1 MESGFAKRFSFFEST
16 IAVKS
21 LKYKIMKTQVSYLN
35 GKINWIIAALV
46 LTFSVAQ
53 AQISGN
59 QIYGNNRYNEN
70 NYNQNGLPNNTVVSI
85 NDNHL
90 TVTVKMLLN
99 KKADGFVITLGLNQ
113 EDETVSGCSKKINTR
128 IDGFLDKIKVLGIKK
143 ENCYIDFISQTK
155 IYDFNA
161 NLETA
166 QQIDKGFEIKKN
178 IIITT
183 SNANSL
189 EKLIAI
195 ASDFEIHDII
205 KVEYFN
211 NDTNAIHNS
220 LFDEALVLAEAK
232 KIRYMKSFGKRVIGT
247 PSATEEFATVF
258 PKTQYKMY
266 QAFESAEIETNYN
279 NRNQYLKKIA
289 RKNKTF
295 YYDGISSAGFDKVI
309 NPNQTE
315 VGIQYVLI
323 LTMTYKIDTSI

>member
-1 MESGFAKRFSFFEST
+1 
-16 IAVKS
+16 
-21 LKYKIMKTQVSYLN
+21 MKTQVSYLN
-35 GKINWIIAALV
+35 GKINWIILALV

-70 NYNQNGLPNNTVVSI
+70 NYNQNVLPNNTVVSI

-113 EDETVSGCSKKINTR
+113 EDGTVSGCSKKINTR
-128 IDGFLDKIKVLGIKK
+128 IDGFLDKIKALGIKK

-315 VGIQYVLI
+315 VGIQYVLT

>member
-1 MESGFAKRFSFFEST
+1 
-16 IAVKS
+16 
-21 LKYKIMKTQVSYLN
+21 MKTQVSYLI
-35 GKINWIIAALV
+35 GKINWIIVVLV
-46 LTFSVAQ
+46 LTFSLAQ

-70 NYNQNGLPNNTVVSI
+70 NYNQNVLPNNTVVSI

-128 IDGFLDKIKVLGIKK
+128 IDGFLDKIKTLGIKK
-143 ENCYIDFISQTK
+143 ENVYIDFISQTK
-155 IYDFNA
+155 IYDFEVSGLNS
-161 NLETA
+161 E
-166 QQIDKGFEIKKN
+166 QVDKGFEIKKN

-183 SNANSL
+183 SNVNSL
-189 EKLIAI
+189 EKLIAL
-195 ASDFEIHDII
+195 ASDFEIHDVI
-205 KVEYFN
+205 KVDYFN
-211 NDTNAIHNS
+211 SDTNVIHNV

-232 KIRYMKSFGKRVIGT
+232 KIRYMKSFGKRIVGT
-247 PSATEEFATVF
+247 PNATEEFATVF
-258 PKTQYKMY
+258 PETQYKTY
-266 QAFESAEIETNYN
+266 QAFETAEIETNYN

-315 VGIQYVLI
+315 VGIQYVLT

>member
-1 MESGFAKRFSFFEST
+1 
-16 IAVKS
+16 
-21 LKYKIMKTQVSYLN
+21 MKTQVSYLI
-35 GKINWIIAALV
+35 GKINWIIVVLV
-46 LTFSVAQ
+46 LTFSLAQ

-128 IDGFLDKIKVLGIKK
+128 IDGFLDKIKTLGIKK
-143 ENCYIDFISQTK
+143 ENVYIDFISQTK
-155 IYDFNA
+155 IYDFEVSGLNS
-161 NLETA
+161 E
-166 QQIDKGFEIKKN
+166 QVDKGFEIKKN

-183 SNANSL
+183 SNVNSL
-189 EKLIAI
+189 EKLIAL
-195 ASDFEIHDII
+195 ASDFEIHDVI
-205 KVEYFN
+205 KVDYFN
-211 NDTNAIHNS
+211 SDTNVIHNV

-258 PKTQYKMY
+258 PETQYKTY
-266 QAFESAEIETNYN
+266 QAFETAEIETNYN

-315 VGIQYVLI
+315 VGIQYVLT

>member
-1 MESGFAKRFSFFEST
+1 
-16 IAVKS
+16 
-21 LKYKIMKTQVSYLN
+21 MKTQVSYLN
-35 GKINWIIAALV
+35 GKINWIILALV

-70 NYNQNGLPNNTVVSI
+70 NYNQNVLPNNTVVSI

-128 IDGFLDKIKVLGIKK
+128 IDGFLDKIKALGIKK

-315 VGIQYVLI
+315 VGIQYVLT

>member
-1 MESGFAKRFSFFEST
+1 MDSGFAKRFSFFEST

-128 IDGFLDKIKVLGIKK
+128 IDGFLDKIKALGIKK
-143 ENCYIDFISQTK
+143 EYCYIDFISQTK

-266 QAFESAEIETNYN
+266 QAFETAEIQTNYN
-279 NRNQYLKKIA
+279 NRSPYLKKIA